1 MKRVQGLQIATAAAA
16 VVISTHAANAQ
27 CSVARD
33 ARLEAGALYILF
45 PDRTLLPLRRAWSRV
60 SNTSIRFVDGLKLLY
75 VVDLP
80 QNNGEP
86 RRTSGAL
93 AVRLVATS
101 GNGSRGQHARV
112 HLRRDAVDTRRT
124 RRPEWNGS
132 IKSQTYFNFHSPSYV
147 PASDSYLQREFHT
160 NYVYIAGAPERSTHT
175 PVDRRAKFHFP
186 EMSGASATG
195 FFPQLFGSGTYV
207 ETPDK
212 RFEAQIKYYRPRAEE
227 RCVVIQP
234 QLQGDDTGLKVTI
247 SDLDRGTGSDWQVIW
262 ADGVPTQ

>member
-1 MKRVQGLQIATAAAA
+1 MRMRGFQIVVAAAA
-16 VVISTHAANAQ
+16 VVISVHAAHGQ
-27 CSVARD
+27 CSLAGNS
-33 ARLEAGALYILF
+33 RLEAGALYVLF
-45 PDRTLLPLRRAWSRV
+45 PDRTLLPLRRAWAPRV

-80 QNNGEP
+80 QNNGEQ
-86 RRTSGAL
+86 RRASGVL

-101 GNGSRGQHARV
+101 GNGSRGQHTRV

-124 RRPEWNGS
+124 RRPEWHGS
-132 IKSQTYFNFHSPSYV
+132 IKSQTYYNFHNPGYV

-160 NYVYIAGAPERSTHT
+160 NYVYIAGAPENSTHK
-175 PVDRRAKFHFP
+175 PLDRRAKFHFP

-195 FFPQLFGSGTYV
+195 LFPQLFGAGTYV

-212 RFEAQIKYYRPRAEE
+212 RFEAQIKYYRPKAEE
-227 RCVVIQP
+227 RCVVIKP
-234 QLQGDDTGLKVTI
+234 QLQGDDTKLKVTI